1 MRQTQ
6 LFIPIWV
13 AILFLTSCIQED
25 FKKIKKLDWNPELA
39 IPLASA
45 NYTLGDLLA
54 QVPDQGLVTTDSE
67 NIYTITYAGELYEIV
82 GSDLVDLIDIP
93 YAFPDTAI
101 QIPFPSINGNII
113 QKLVFKSGQLDYDI
127 SLVSQEDVTVVLTIP
142 DATDPDGNVFE
153 KTIEITYSGDSML
166 QRSGSFDLT
175 DHTFNFPLDSL
186 NNGLFRMNYQAFTT
200 ATSQIVEPVI
210 FTGKFKNLAF
220 KYLEGYFGYQQIGF
234 QIDTIF
240 PTIFDPWKSGT
251 LYIDDPRISVFFLNS
266 IGLPI
271 QGSLSNVS
279 FSQGQQVF
287 QLTGSV
293 FQDSIL
299 IGFPGIDSAGWVEST
314 ELVID
319 RTNSNIR
326 NGVAISP
333 KAMTFAM
340 DLFASADPDLTE
352 LNFAYD
358 TSRLKVNYE
367 LELPLA
373 FRLDQVR
380 VRDTFGLEGQQ
391 FENIDY
397 VDFLIIS
404 ENGLPFTIDL
414 QGYFLDQNGTVLD
427 SILEDEAEI
436 LISAVTNDRGLL
448 SQPVSHTVEIRIDG
462 DKLDAISQT
471 KYLALVAEVSTPEN
485 AQKTIRL
492 TPQNFI
498 SLKVSAKTGIN
509 P

>member
-1 MRQTQ
+1 
-6 LFIPIWV
+6 
-13 AILFLTSCIQED
+13 
-25 FKKIKKLDWNPELA
+25 
-39 IPLASA
+39 
-45 NYTLGDLLA
+45 
-54 QVPDQGLVTTDSE
+54 
-67 NIYTITYAGELYEIV
+67 
-82 GSDLVDLIDIP
+82 
-93 YAFPDTAI
+93 
-101 QIPFPSINGNII
+101 
-113 QKLVFKSGQLDYDI
+113 
-127 SLVSQEDVTVVLTIP
+127 
-142 DATDPDGNVFE
+142 
-153 KTIEITYSGDSML
+153 
-166 QRSGSFDLT
+166 
-175 DHTFNFPLDSL
+175 
-186 NNGLFRMNYQAFTT
+186 
-200 ATSQIVEPVI
+200 
-210 FTGKFKNLAF
+210 
-220 KYLEGYFGYQQIGF
+220 
-234 QIDTIF
+234 
-240 PTIFDPWKSGT
+240 
-251 LYIDDPRISVFFLNS
+251 
-266 IGLPI
+266 
-271 QGSLSNVS
+271 
-279 FSQGQQVF
+279 
-287 QLTGSV
+287 GSV

-358 TSRLKVNYE
+358 TSRLKVNYA